1 MGRIGVRRAGIGPAL
16 DRGLGNH
23 GADERERVKQSGE
36 VGEGQVGGDG
46 QFVDPQGCV
55 AQRLHQSPLIVV
67 QTDLLDP
74 EERCRIHDQGP
85 ADERPDGGI
94 DLLLGG
100 EAGHTEDHQLGY
112 VDLEAGIQGV
122 RYPRDPERAVMP
134 GEDVQELADEIL
146 LKGLAQILGAD
157 HAALDEDVAEADA
170 AGAALGEALLGHSLL
185 DPAGAHH
192 EAAERLM
199 HQVGPA
205 LHRHSPLDDDLLG
218 GRGAG
223 HLQGRGP
230 PAPGQRHHEFG
241 DGLALEGP
249 RFQMGDAFDVG
260 LGQDHH
266 RMVSGV
272 GPLEPY
278 QIRARTD
285 PLCGGSNGLDR
296 REDAMTCARF
306 AQLASVVV
314 RKVLLWAMVVGS
326 GVSAVDAQ
334 IPELERPVTTSF
346 GTYHPQ
352 LLQVEPRARWFEV
365 APGLANVHNA
375 AQFDLPPEAI
385 ALLEED
391 GFFVA
396 TGRGAFYADR
406 FSIGTAYQNF
416 ADVYLEAHEAG
427 IPVFITSD
435 VMLHVFHRLFDHV
448 LMTTEEE
455 FLLGE
460 TITLTS
466 NLIDGLVHVRDDA
479 GNPQTREIID
489 FACGHLAVGLRLLD
503 PEASIPSWLET
514 RVSEEL
520 GLIHAAS
527 GRELSPMFGAYWE
540 DYSQYIPRGH
550 YTRSEALERYF
561 LGMMWFGRMTFA
573 LRGMGPFASSTE
585 QRADLTAAA
594 LLLVRQ
600 LLVERGGLVEVD
612 RWHTIYDPTH
622 FMVGESDDLMY
633 THYADLA
640 AEVYGAP
647 LPLVAVETVCDPV
660 LLQVFM
666 DRAEA
671 ELPQPRIR
679 GLAPQGLRL
688 FGQRFI
694 PDSWYFTELVHD
706 SVDGRTMP
714 SVLDVFSV
722 LGSVAAEELQ
732 RSDGQE
738 IYDGYVDQLLMLR
751 SDVVGGPPERWA
763 STLYWNWIYTL
774 APLLETWGEGF
785 PPFMQSDAWPVRQL
799 VTAAGSWTELRH
811 DTILYAK
818 QSYGSPTSSPPPGPP
833 FSQGAVEPNPWV
845 FARLGA
851 LARYARMGLGG
862 QGILD
867 ESVATRLEALESASF
882 LVADAAERELERR
895 PLTNEQYLFIQRF
908 GFWLGEVLD
917 VDGGGG
923 TISDDD
929 DHSPVVADVHTDPDS
944 ASVLEEGTGYAGRIF
959 VVCDVEGRLTLTVG
973 AHFTHYEFAHPAA
986 DRMTDEMWWERL
998 ATDPPDLPWWTDGVY
1013 LNPWT
1018 PLASPDG
1025 AVGPPRQTEP
1035 VVDIVS
1041 SVVVPGQELQVE
1053 CPIPGAVGW
1062 ELVVDGVT
1070 VNSRTLPFSVENLS
1084 IPTSN
1089 LPLGDVT
1096 LMVHLEWGFAYA
1108 IRFRVV
1114 SFLPDVSEHVE
1125 ASPAS

>member
-1 MGRIGVRRAGIGPAL
+1 
-16 DRGLGNH
+16 
-23 GADERERVKQSGE
+23 
-36 VGEGQVGGDG
+36 
-46 QFVDPQGCV
+46 
-55 AQRLHQSPLIVV
+55 
-67 QTDLLDP
+67 
-74 EERCRIHDQGP
+74 
-85 ADERPDGGI
+85 
-94 DLLLGG
+94 
-100 EAGHTEDHQLGY
+100 
-112 VDLEAGIQGV
+112 
-122 RYPRDPERAVMP
+122 
-134 GEDVQELADEIL
+134 
-146 LKGLAQILGAD
+146 
-157 HAALDEDVAEADA
+157 
-170 AGAALGEALLGHSLL
+170 
-185 DPAGAHH
+185 
-192 EAAERLM
+192 
-199 HQVGPA
+199 
-205 LHRHSPLDDDLLG
+205 
-218 GRGAG
+218 
-223 HLQGRGP
+223 
-230 PAPGQRHHEFG
+230 
-241 DGLALEGP
+241 
-249 RFQMGDAFDVG
+249 
-260 LGQDHH
+260 
-266 RMVSGV
+266 
-272 GPLEPY
+272 
-278 QIRARTD
+278 
-285 PLCGGSNGLDR
+285 
-296 REDAMTCARF
+296 MTCARF

-751 SDVVGGPPERWA
+751 SDVVGGPPEQWITCTP
-763 STLYWNWIYTL
+763 STRRRPRARPGRIRT
-774 APLLETWGEGF
+774 TR
-785 PPFMQSDAWPVRQL
+785 S
-799 VTAAGSWTELRH
+799 T
-811 DTILYAK
+811 
-818 QSYGSPTSSPPPGPP
+818 TSSPRIPRVDPSSSRSSPTTRNRRDSPEIGSLCWGTLPPWVRSEDSSWSGMGPP
-833 FSQGAVEPNPWV
+833 
-845 FARLGA
+845 
-851 LARYARMGLGG
+851 
-862 QGILD
+862 
-867 ESVATRLEALESASF
+867 
-882 LVADAAERELERR
+882 
-895 PLTNEQYLFIQRF
+895 
-908 GFWLGEVLD
+908 
-917 VDGGGG
+917 
-923 TISDDD
+923 
-929 DHSPVVADVHTDPDS
+929 
-944 ASVLEEGTGYAGRIF
+944 
-959 VVCDVEGRLTLTVG
+959 
-973 AHFTHYEFAHPAA
+973 
-986 DRMTDEMWWERL
+986 
-998 ATDPPDLPWWTDGVY
+998 
-1013 LNPWT
+1013 
-1018 PLASPDG
+1018 
-1025 AVGPPRQTEP
+1025 
-1035 VVDIVS
+1035 
-1041 SVVVPGQELQVE
+1041 
-1053 CPIPGAVGW
+1053 AVGW
-1062 ELVVDGVT
+1062 
-1070 VNSRTLPFSVENLS
+1070 R
-1084 IPTSN
+1084 
-1089 LPLGDVT
+1089 
-1096 LMVHLEWGFAYA
+1096 
-1108 IRFRVV
+1108 
-1114 SFLPDVSEHVE
+1114 SET
-1125 ASPAS
+1125 ASPSGAAPSVSWSWPTAPPRGVISRSSRRTATSCAVILAAATA